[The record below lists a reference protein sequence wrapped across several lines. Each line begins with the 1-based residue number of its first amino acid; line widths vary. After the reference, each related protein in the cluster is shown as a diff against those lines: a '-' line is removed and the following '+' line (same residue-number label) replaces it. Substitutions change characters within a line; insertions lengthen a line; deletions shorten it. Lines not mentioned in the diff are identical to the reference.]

1 MKKFFSKAY
10 LNENIK
16 IEKVFLA
23 LEKRNVDISF
33 FQEVTEEFLSKINQ
47 NEYYVAKVE
56 GG

>member
-23 LEKRNVDISF
+23 LEKRSVDISF